1 MSPHCC
7 RYLLAAPHSAAAVG
21 IAAGTGGT
29 ADFGT
34 VVLLDSVAAGFDT
47 APQLDS
53 VAADFDTAVR
63 LDSVAA
69 HSGVHIS
76 PDFAA
81 WLHFAIPRSAV
92 VIHPAPD
99 FETAVQLYPAYSAAV
114 IHPAPA
120 FADTVMLIPL
130 AHSFADSAVSMHF
143 ALAHSFV
150 DSVVSIHL
158 APALPDSAVLHFALA
173 HSFADSAV
181 LAAGQLHSARRIPP
195 ASVFPAVQFP
205 VSDAVFAPHLVD
217 SSHMQAALSMA
228 FPAVLLCMQVVLP
241 RPKMHSVAKAA
252 LPPCA
257 ALRLLLHS
265 EHSCL

>member
-81 WLHFAIPRSAV
+81 RLHFAIPRSAV

-120 FADTVMLIPL
+120 FADTVMLIP
-130 AHSFADSAVSMHF
+130 
-143 ALAHSFV
+143 LAHSFV

-205 VSDAVFAPHLVD
+205 VSDAVFAPHLVG

>member
-81 WLHFAIPRSAV
+81 RLHFAIPRSAV

-130 AHSFADSAVSMHF
+130 AHSFA
-143 ALAHSFV
+143 

-241 RPKMHSVAKAA
+241 RPKMHSVAEAA

>member
-1 MSPHCC
+1 MFPHCC

-29 ADFGT
+29 AGFGT
-34 VVLLDSVAAGFDT
+34 VVSLYSVAAGFG
-47 APQLDS
+47 
-53 VAADFDTAVR
+53 TAVR

-69 HSGVHIS
+69 NSGVHIS

-81 WLHFAIPRSAV
+81 RLHFAIPRSAV

-143 ALAHSFV
+143 ALALPDIAMMHFALAHSFV

-158 APALPDSAVLHFALA
+158 EPALPDSAVLHFAPA

-181 LAAGQLHSARRIPP
+181 LAAGQQHSARRIPP

-228 FPAVLLCMQVVLP
+228 FLAVLLCMQVVLP
-241 RPKMHSVAKAA
+241 RPKMHSVAEAA

-257 ALRLLLHS
+257 ALHHPLHS